1 METQPAGFQMHQSY
15 FCSPFFL
22 IWTIR
27 IPQISLSVLLFS
39 RGVESIDDLMADI
52 AEQHEVA
59 QEISDTISRP
69 IGPGIDFDEVKKMD
83 QAGTD
88 SPYLTKTYRAG
99 TLFLVLE
106 FISFSLFLDF
116 FPTVKQSF

>member
-1 METQPAGFQMHQSY
+1 M
-15 FCSPFFL
+15 
-22 IWTIR
+22 
-27 IPQISLSVLLFS
+27 LLFS

-83 QAGTD
+83 QTGTD
-88 SPYLTKTYRAG
+88 SIFLTRPYRARPR
-99 TLFLVLE
+99 FLVVE
-106 FISFSLFLDF
+106 SIVFSFF
-116 FPTVKQSF
+116 FFDYFPVLKQSS